1 MKREHE
7 NESDNKN
14 REEYYKKY
22 NGLWGESLSRLK
34 NRLVYSRKCKDMICI
49 YCGRVAQTREH
60 CPPRS
65 FFPDHDF
72 PDNLRVLPACEEC
85 NKGYSQD
92 EETVRDFLNCTYD
105 RYCNHNLENVY
116 PFEIYEYSNLT
127 EKSKVLIEPAKR
139 IFSKVAQGLAIY
151 EMSDCFGDDGWLP
164 EVTDYICRHWIAE
177 DEWDGLQLPIS
188 IDVLP
193 ELGSRASDNFFI
205 IQSLSGDGHT
215 ILEPIDVMWTELKEN
230 VFKYVTWIQDDII
243 RVRMILRDFFF
254 IEVDFFRAME

>member
-1 MKREHE
+1 M
-7 NESDNKN
+7 
-14 REEYYKKY
+14 
-22 NGLWGESLSRLK
+22 
-34 NRLVYSRKCKDMICI
+34 
-49 YCGRVAQTREH
+49 
-60 CPPRS
+60 
-65 FFPDHDF
+65 
-72 PDNLRVLPACEEC
+72 
-85 NKGYSQD
+85 
-92 EETVRDFLNCTYD
+92 NCTYD
-105 RYCNHNLENVY
+105 RYCNHNLENIY
-116 PFEIYEYSNLT
+116 PSEIYEYANLT

-177 DEWDGLQLPIS
+177 NEWYGLQLPIS

-254 IEVDFFRAME
+254 IEVKFFRTVE

>member
-1 MKREHE
+1 
-7 NESDNKN
+7 
-14 REEYYKKY
+14 
-22 NGLWGESLSRLK
+22 
-34 NRLVYSRKCKDMICI
+34 
-49 YCGRVAQTREH
+49 
-60 CPPRS
+60 
-65 FFPDHDF
+65 
-72 PDNLRVLPACEEC
+72 
-85 NKGYSQD
+85 
-92 EETVRDFLNCTYD
+92 
-105 RYCNHNLENVY
+105 
-116 PFEIYEYSNLT
+116 
-127 EKSKVLIEPAKR
+127 
-139 IFSKVAQGLAIY
+139 
-151 EMSDCFGDDGWLP
+151 MSDCFGDDGWLP

-243 RVRMILRDFFF
+243 RVRIILRDFFF